1 MGEVKFNMHP
11 FVKGTISDFT
21 CDHEAA
27 PCSMEQTAM
36 CAIAIAQTH
45 DQKSKFPGQD
55 ASLQWHLCTSIHGD
69 VMADSCFTAAKIN
82 KTEVQ
87 SCLTNQQH
95 IQVLILENLL
105 ASTDVGAPPF
115 VKVDD
120 APGAPQYA
128 ALKKQLCDK
137 HPTLGACPTPPT
149 PPPPTPT
156 PTPTPPTPTPT
167 PGSWCRSWCWRS
179 WRWCWSRC
187 R

>member
-1 MGEVKFNMHP
+1 
-11 FVKGTISDFT
+11 
-21 CDHEAA
+21 
-27 PCSMEQTAM
+27 MEQTAM

-137 HPTLGACPTPPT
+137 HPTLAACPTPPPPPPT
-149 PPPPTPT
+149 PTPAPPTPT
-156 PTPTPPTPTPT
+156 PTPTPGNCHAIDPRATDE
-167 PGSWCRSWCWRS
+167 WCNNNCAMGFCPQDLCECDSATILF
-179 WRWCWSRC
+179 
-187 R
+187 